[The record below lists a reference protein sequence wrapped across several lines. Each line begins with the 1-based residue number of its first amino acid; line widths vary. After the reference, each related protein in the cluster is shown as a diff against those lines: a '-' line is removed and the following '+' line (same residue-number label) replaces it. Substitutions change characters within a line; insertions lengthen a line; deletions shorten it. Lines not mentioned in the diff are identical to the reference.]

1 MKNIYVCLV
10 LILLSG
16 CSMFVK
22 SGVEI
27 APYRVIKSNNHQK
40 IDLRHYEKIVLVSVP
55 MDGMDSGRNSAFSKL
70 FGYISGKNTAS
81 SKISMTAHV
90 LLVNADKN
98 AGVEIPMTAPVF
110 IEDASDQAKMSFVL
124 PATYTLDSAPT
135 PQDPDVKLDE
145 ITDYN
150 VAAIIFSGLLSADN
164 IAKQRTM
171 LEAWIQ
177 GNGYKITGAYKAA
190 GYDPPFTIPALR
202 RNEVLIPVEIL

>member
-16 CSMFVK
+16 CSMFGKLGVK
-22 SGVEI
+22 I
-27 APYRVIKSNNHQK
+27 APYRVIKSDNQQK
-40 IDLRHYEKIVLVSVP
+40 IDLRHYEKIVLVSAP

-90 LLVNADKN
+90 LLENADKN
-98 AGVEIPMTAPVF
+98 AGVEIPMTVPVF
-110 IEDASDQAKMSFVL
+110 MEDASDHAKMSFVL

-135 PQDPDVKLDE
+135 PQDPNVKLDQ
-145 ITDYN
+145 IKDYT

-177 GNGYKITGAYKAA
+177 GNGYKITGAYKVA
-190 GYDPPFTIPALR
+190 GYNPPFTIPALR

>member
-16 CSMFVK
+16 CSMFGKLGVK
-22 SGVEI
+22 I
-27 APYRVIKSNNHQK
+27 APYRVIKSDNQQK

-81 SKISMTAHV
+81 SKISMAAHV
-90 LLVNADKN
+90 LLEN
-98 AGVEIPMTAPVF
+98 AGVEIPMTVPVF
-110 IEDASDQAKMSFVL
+110 MEDASDHAKMSFVL

-145 ITDYN
+145 IKDYT

-177 GNGYKITGAYKAA
+177 GNEYKITGAYKAA

>member
-1 MKNIYVCLV
+1 MKNIYACLV

-16 CSMFVK
+16 CSMFGK
-22 SGVEI
+22 PGVEI
-27 APYRVIKSNNHQK
+27 APYRVIKSDNHQK

-55 MDGMDSGRNSAFSKL
+55 MDGMDSGRKSAFSKL

-81 SKISMTAHV
+81 SKISMTAPL

-110 IEDASDQAKMSFVL
+110 IEDASDKAKMSFVL
-124 PATYTLDSAPT
+124 PATYTLDSAPA

-145 ITDYN
+145 IKDYN

-177 GNGYKITGAYKAA
+177 GNEYKITGAYKAA
-190 GYDPPFTIPALR
+190 GYDTPFTIPALR

>member
-1 MKNIYVCLV
+1 MLEVIMKNIYVCLV

-16 CSMFVK
+16 CSMFGKLGVK
-22 SGVEI
+22 I
-27 APYRVIKSNNHQK
+27 APYRVIKSDNQQK

-90 LLVNADKN
+90 LLENADKN
-98 AGVEIPMTAPVF
+98 AGVEIPMTVPVF
-110 IEDASDQAKMSFVL
+110 MEDASDHAKMSFVL
-124 PATYTLDSAPT
+124 PATYTLDSAPA

-177 GNGYKITGAYKAA
+177 GNGYKITGAYK
-190 GYDPPFTIPALR
+190 
-202 RNEVLIPVEIL
+202 V

>member
-16 CSMFVK
+16 CSMFGKLGVK
-22 SGVEI
+22 I
-27 APYRVIKSNNHQK
+27 APYRVIKSDNQQK

-90 LLVNADKN
+90 LLENTDKN
-98 AGVEIPMTAPVF
+98 AGVEIPMTVPVF
-110 IEDASDQAKMSFVL
+110 MEDASDHAKMSFVL
-124 PATYTLDSAPT
+124 PATYTLDSAPA
-135 PQDPDVKLDE
+135 PQDPAVKLDE
-145 ITDYN
+145 IKDYT

-177 GNGYKITGAYKAA
+177 GNGYKITGSYKAA

>member
-16 CSMFVK
+16 CSMFGK
-22 SGVEI
+22 LGVEI
-27 APYRVIKSNNHQK
+27 APYRVIKSDSQQK

-90 LLVNADKN
+90 LLENADKN

-110 IEDASDQAKMSFVL
+110 IEDASDQAKC
-124 PATYTLDSAPT
+124 
-135 PQDPDVKLDE
+135 
-145 ITDYN
+145 
-150 VAAIIFSGLLSADN
+150 LLFCLRP
-164 IAKQRTM
+164 IR
-171 LEAWIQ
+171 WIQ
-177 GNGYKITGAYKAA
+177 RLLHKIQM
-190 GYDPPFTIPALR
+190 
-202 RNEVLIPVEIL
+202 

>member
-16 CSMFVK
+16 CSMFGKLGVK
-22 SGVEI
+22 I
-27 APYRVIKSNNHQK
+27 APYRVIKSDNQQK

-90 LLVNADKN
+90 LLENADKN
-98 AGVEIPMTAPVF
+98 AGVEIPMTVPVF
-110 IEDASDQAKMSFVL
+110 MEDASDHAKMSFVL
-124 PATYTLDSAPT
+124 LATYTLDSAPA

-145 ITDYN
+145 IKDYT

-164 IAKQRTM
+164 IAKQRTT

-177 GNGYKITGAYKAA
+177 GNGYKITGAYKVA
-190 GYDPPFTIPALR
+190 GYNPPFTIPALR

>member
-1 MKNIYVCLV
+1 
-10 LILLSG
+10 
-16 CSMFVK
+16 
-22 SGVEI
+22 
-27 APYRVIKSNNHQK
+27 
-40 IDLRHYEKIVLVSVP
+40 
-55 MDGMDSGRNSAFSKL
+55 MDGMDSGRKSAFSKL

-81 SKISMTAHV
+81 SKISMTAPV
-90 LLVNADKN
+90 LLDNAVKN

-110 IEDASDQAKMSFVL
+110 MEDASDQAKMSFVL

-135 PQDPDVKLDE
+135 PQDPNVKLDQ
-145 ITDYN
+145 IKDYT

>member
-1 MKNIYVCLV
+1 MKNIYASLV

-55 MDGMDSGRNSAFSKL
+55 MDGMDSGRKSAFSKL

-81 SKISMTAHV
+81 SKISMTAPL

-110 IEDASDQAKMSFVL
+110 IEDASDKAEMSFVL
-124 PATYTLDSAPT
+124 PATYTLDSTPT
-135 PQDPDVKLDE
+135 PQDPDEKLDE
-145 ITDYN
+145 IKDYT

-177 GNGYKITGAYKAA
+177 GNEYKITGAYKAA

>member
-16 CSMFVK
+16 CSMFGKLGVK
-22 SGVEI
+22 I
-27 APYRVIKSNNHQK
+27 APYRVIKSDNQQK
-40 IDLRHYEKIVLVSVP
+40 IDLRHYEKIVLVSAP

-70 FGYISGKNTAS
+70 FGYISGKNTTS

-90 LLVNADKN
+90 LLENADKN
-98 AGVEIPMTAPVF
+98 AGVEIPMTVPVF
-110 IEDASDQAKMSFVL
+110 MEDASDHAKMSFVL
-124 PATYTLDSAPT
+124 PATYTLDSAPA

-145 ITDYN
+145 IKDYT

-177 GNGYKITGAYKAA
+177 GNGYKITGAYKVA
-190 GYDPPFTIPALR
+190 GYNPPFTIPALR

>member
-16 CSMFVK
+16 CSMFGKLGVK
-22 SGVEI
+22 I
-27 APYRVIKSNNHQK
+27 APYRVIKSDNQQK

-70 FGYISGKNTAS
+70 FGYISGKNTTS

-90 LLVNADKN
+90 LLENADKN
-98 AGVEIPMTAPVF
+98 AGVEIPMTVPVF
-110 IEDASDQAKMSFVL
+110 MEDASDHAKMSFVL
-124 PATYTLDSAPT
+124 PATYTLDSAPA

-145 ITDYN
+145 IKDYT

-164 IAKQRTM
+164 IAKQRKM

-177 GNGYKITGAYKAA
+177 GNGYKITGAYKVA
-190 GYDPPFTIPALR
+190 GYNPPFTIPALR

>member
-16 CSMFVK
+16 CSMFGKLGVK
-22 SGVEI
+22 I
-27 APYRVIKSNNHQK
+27 APYRVIKSDNQQK
-40 IDLRHYEKIVLVSVP
+40 IDLRHYEKIILVSVP

-90 LLVNADKN
+90 LLENADKN
-98 AGVEIPMTAPVF
+98 AGVEIPMTVPVF
-110 IEDASDQAKMSFVL
+110 MEDASDHAKMSFVL
-124 PATYTLDSAPT
+124 PATYTLDSAPA

-145 ITDYN
+145 IKDYT

-177 GNGYKITGAYKAA
+177 GNGYKITGAYKVA
-190 GYDPPFTIPALR
+190 GYNPPFTIPALR

>member
-16 CSMFVK
+16 CSMFGKLGVK
-22 SGVEI
+22 I
-27 APYRVIKSNNHQK
+27 APYRVIKSDNQQK
-40 IDLRHYEKIVLVSVP
+40 IDLRHYEKIVLVSAP

-90 LLVNADKN
+90 LLENADKN
-98 AGVEIPMTAPVF
+98 AGVEIPMTVPVF
-110 IEDASDQAKMSFVL
+110 MEDASDHAKMSFVL
-124 PATYTLDSAPT
+124 PATYTLDSAPV

-145 ITDYN
+145 IKDYT

-177 GNGYKITGAYKAA
+177 GNGYKITGAYKVA
-190 GYDPPFTIPALR
+190 GYNPPFTIPALR